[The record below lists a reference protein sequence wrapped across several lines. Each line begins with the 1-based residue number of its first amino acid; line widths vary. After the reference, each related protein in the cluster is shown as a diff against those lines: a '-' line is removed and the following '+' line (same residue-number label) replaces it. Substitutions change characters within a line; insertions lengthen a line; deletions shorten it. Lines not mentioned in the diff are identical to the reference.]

1 MGLAFCDGCL
11 SLLEVEAAS
20 NEGKKEVVNDVD
32 YLLLADV
39 TCEGELAV
47 EDVDGEP
54 GEHRR

>member
-1 MGLAFCDGCL
+1 MAFCDGCL